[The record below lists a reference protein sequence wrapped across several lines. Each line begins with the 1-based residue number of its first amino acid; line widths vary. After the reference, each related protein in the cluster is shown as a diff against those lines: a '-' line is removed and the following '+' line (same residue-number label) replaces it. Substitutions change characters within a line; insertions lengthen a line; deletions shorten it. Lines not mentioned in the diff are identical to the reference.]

1 MRNPICMLQQLNWMR
16 MEIARGSLSDLT
28 GWLKR
33 WCSFCRERKSLC
45 LPLSACQCNY
55 NHMRTRG
62 GPWYPVDYGLNNML
76 EMRSVSLGLSCVR
89 TGAVMYVYFCI
100 CLVRWIGSSTYW
112 FPDGTPTKNKKN
124 KGTNHWLIHNTNFGL
139 KFAPEGFEIWASSKN
154 RTCGNSISL
163 QLHSFLLTLSKFQCI
178 FQAAYPAIFQKRH
191 LGANRIQP
199 QSSSAL
205 PDFLLKLPLRVL
217 PLRSHRMSGSSL
229 QLKQRPHD
237 QTPTSLRVRER

>member
-16 MEIARGSLSDLT
+16 MEIACGSLSDLT

-55 NHMRTRG
+55 NHRGTRG

-76 EMRSVSLGLSCVR
+76 EMRSVSLGLLCVR

-112 FPDGTPTKNKKN
+112 FPDCTSTKKKRNKSFV
-124 KGTNHWLIHNTNFGL
+124 WPIHNTNFGL
-139 KFAPEGFEIWASSKN
+139 KYAPEGFKIDPSPKSHLWKFSFSPTPLIPSRSLRISMHFSSCLSCHLPKEASGGQSHSATVLLCAAKLFAEITVEVFFS
-154 RTCGNSISL
+154 
-163 QLHSFLLTLSKFQCI
+163 
-178 FQAAYPAIFQKRH
+178 
-191 LGANRIQP
+191 
-199 QSSSAL
+199 
-205 PDFLLKLPLRVL
+205 
-217 PLRSHRMSGSSL
+217 LRSHWMSGSSL
-229 QLKQRPHD
+229 HLKQSPHD